1 MFAVFVENARN
12 QAIEETVYRAT
23 KFFFER
29 ELPEVDNVVLTI
41 RFESINVL
49 NSNGVASV
57 EDRNENEYLIEIA
70 KERRFCYTLE
80 TLFHELTHLKQFH
93 EKRLE
98 MDVEYFEIPEVP
110 DDAAYFPELDPID
123 CVYWE
128 GKPHPYNFRKWPL
141 NSEQYNALP
150 WEVEANTQMEILY
163 EEFGE
168 YTRKD
173 GRTDRIQEHTYGASR
188 G

>member
-1 MFAVFVENARN
+1 MFAVFVENAKN
-12 QAIEETVYRAT
+12 HGIEESIYRAVE
-23 KFFFER
+23 FFFTK

-70 KERRFCYTLE
+70 EGRNFCYIIE
-80 TLFHELTHLKQFH
+80 TLFHELTHFKQFF
-93 EKRLE
+93 ENRLE
-98 MDVEYFEIPEVP
+98 MDIKYFQGLPE
-110 DDAAYFPELDPID
+110 DDMLYSEELDPID
-123 CVYWE
+123 YVYWE

-173 GRTDRIQEHTYGASR
+173 ERTDRIQEHTHGASR